1 MSEMGLYDT
10 YVLPHLIGIA
20 CGSDDV
26 AEQRRKVVPLATGR
40 VLEVGMGPGLN
51 LPFYNPATVELVWG
65 LEPSEAM
72 RRKAAPALEAS
83 DLDVRWIGL
92 RGEDIPLDDHSVDTV
107 VLTYTLCTI
116 ADWEAA
122 LAQMRRVLRPGGRLL
137 FSEHGEAPDASIRAW
152 QHRIDPVWTRL
163 AGGCHI
169 TRPIPRMIAS
179 AGFDF
184 VELESAY
191 RPGPKIASFHSWGVA
206 RPR

>member
-1 MSEMGLYDT
+1 MGVYSD

-20 CGSDDV
+20 CGGEDV
-26 AEQRRKVVPLATGR
+26 AAQRRKVVPAASGR
-40 VLEVGMGPGLN
+40 VLEVGMGPALN
-51 LPFYNPATVELVWG
+51 LPFYDREAVELVWG

-92 RGEDIPLDDHSVDTV
+92 RGEDIPLDDDSVDTV
-107 VLTYTLCTI
+107 VLTYTLCSI
-116 ADWEAA
+116 ADAEAA

-137 FSEHGEAPDASIRAW
+137 FSEHGEAPDASVRRW

-169 TRPIPRMIAS
+169 TRPIPKLIES
-179 AGFDF
+179 AGFDLIE
-184 VELESAY
+184 VESAY
-191 RPGPKIASFHSWGVA
+191 RPGPKVASYHSWGVA
-206 RPR
+206 RPH

>member
-1 MSEMGLYDT
+1 MGLYDT

-40 VLEVGMGPGLN
+40 VLEVGMGPALN
-51 LPFYNPATVELVWG
+51 LPFYNPAKVELVWG
-65 LEPSEAM
+65 LEPSESM

-83 DLDVRWIGL
+83 DLDVRWLGL
-92 RGEDIPLDDHSVDTV
+92 RGEDIPLDDNSVDTV

-137 FSEHGEAPDASIRAW
+137 FSEHGEAPDASVRVW
-152 QHRIDPVWTRL
+152 QHRIDPIWTRL

-169 TRPIPRMIAS
+169 TRPIPRMIES
-179 AGFDF
+179 AGFDL

-206 RPR
+206 RPG